1 MNRLAIAMLALAL
14 AGCQVG
20 SGSGWVRGS
29 AFLPECGYGEGGEA
43 SGAGEALDVPLSYFF
58 GDVHGDGIDI
68 RLQTS
73 GAAVDVTDGMTFAIR
88 NRHDV
93 AAEVRAHGSA
103 TVPIL
108 AEEPSLP
115 LAGPDLVARAT
126 LYLNSSCHDSYVD
139 FTHGVGTLVFTSM
152 YAREADGD
160 AANIDR
166 ITATFTGL
174 SFRDERPELAV
185 DGQFPWATVDGAF
198 DFDYTRGRPAQPF
211 P

>member
-1 MNRLAIAMLALAL
+1 MTRLAAASLALVV

-20 SGSGWVRGS
+20 AGEGWVRGS

-43 SGAGEALDVPLSYFF
+43 AGAGETLDVPLRFFF

-68 RLQTS
+68 RLQSS
-73 GAAVDVTDGMTFAIR
+73 GAAVDVTDGLTFAIR

-93 AAEVRAHGSA
+93 VAEIRANGAA
-103 TVPIL
+103 TVPVV
-108 AEEPSLP
+108 AEEPPVP

-126 LYLNSSCHDSYVD
+126 MYLNASCHDSFVD
-139 FTHGVGTLVFTSM
+139 FSHGLGTLVLTSM

-160 AANIDR
+160 HANIDR

-174 SFRDERPELAV
+174 SFRDERPETAV
-185 DGQFPWATVDGAF
+185 DGQHPWATVDGAF